1 MFKRAFKTDLVFE
14 LVVTR
19 WSQSC
24 RTESDQISRS
34 ESSVLTVGD
43 RISLSQVS
51 LPVTVPFVCT
61 FPAACTYVTQ
71 FQTV

>member
-1 MFKRAFKTDLVFE
+1 MYFLESNCELVICLKRAFKTDLVFE

-34 ESSVLTVGD
+34 EGSVLTQRPVGD
-43 RISLSQVS
+43 
-51 LPVTVPFVCT
+51 
-61 FPAACTYVTQ
+61 
-71 FQTV
+71 